1 MIAFVFSIVATI
13 LVSLIS
19 LIGIFFIFIK
29 TPVLKK
35 ITLFL
40 VSFAI
45 GGLLGD
51 AFIHLIPEAFG
62 SKNQDL
68 LNSWLI
74 ILGIIIFFSI
84 EKILRWRH
92 CHDPSCHQDSEDSSH
107 LTAINLIGDTV
118 HNFSDGMIIAASF
131 MVSIPLGLTT
141 SLAVVLHEIPQEI
154 GNFGVFI
161 HNGLSIS
168 KSLLYNFI
176 SALASVLGVILTFLL
191 GQYFTNLAYF
201 LVPIT
206 AGGFIYLA
214 ASDLIPELHRHQSR
228 AKNSL
233 LQLFFII
240 LGVALMSLLVFLE

>member
-1 MIAFVFSIVATI
+1 MQSFIFSIIATV

-51 AFIHLIPEAFG
+51 AFIHLIPESFK
-62 SKNQDL
+62 SQNQSL
-68 LNSWLI
+68 SASLLI
-74 ILGIIIFFSI
+74 ILGILIFFAI

-92 CHDPSCHQDSEDSSH
+92 CHDPNCHQDSEDSSH
-107 LTAINLIGDTV
+107 STLINLIGDTV
-118 HNFSDGMIIAASF
+118 HNLTDGMIIAASF
-131 MVSIPLGLTT
+131 MVSIPLGVTT

-154 GNFGVFI
+154 GNFGIFI

-168 KSLLYNFI
+168 KSLVYNFI

-191 GQYFTNLAYF
+191 GQYFINVASF

-228 AKNSL
+228 AKHSL